1 MKFPTLL
8 ALSCCM
14 ALPAA
19 QAVAADSDGCY
30 FQPRTTGDARW
41 SKYEADQLT
50 VTVSN
55 HESSGVYVKVC
66 IKRKSGS
73 DDCGT
78 GWVRGGGSFKHWTY
92 NAHPTGSY
100 GWNSVGSK
108 NRDASWVCSGKVNG
122 WHSDMN
128 L

>member
-1 MKFPTLL
+1 MKFLTLL
-8 ALSCCM
+8 ALSISL

-41 SKYEADQLT
+41 SKYDDDKLI
-50 VTVSN
+50 VTITN
-55 HESSGVYVKVC
+55 RENSGVYVKVC

-73 DDCGT
+73 DDCGASWIRAGKSET
-78 GWVRGGGSFKHWTY
+78 FSAY
-92 NAHPTGSY
+92 DAHSTGSY
-100 GWNSVGSK
+100 GWYSVGSQ
-108 NRDASWVCSGKVNG
+108 NRDASWVCSGKTNG
-122 WHSDMN
+122 WHTDMN